1 MSDKTTAKEHLAVQE
16 KQAHDSNGE
25 QTVEGRFFRPLTDIF
40 ENPDALT
47 VVMEVPGVDRD
58 DIDIQ
63 LDNNRLTVSARIGLE
78 RYGSLEPVYTEYEVG
93 HFTRSFQL
101 SSRIDRNRIEASVDD
116 GVLTLSLPKTAEATP
131 RSIAIN

>member
-1 MSDKTTAKEHLAVQE
+1 MSNASNEQLSVQE
-16 KQAHDSNGE
+16 KQAHDANGE

-40 ENPDALT
+40 ESSDALT
-47 VVMEVPGVDRD
+47 VVMEVPGVDRQ

-63 LDNNRLTVSARIGLE
+63 LDNNRLTVAARIGLE
-78 RYGSLEPVYTEYEVG
+78 RYGSLEPMYTEYEVG

-101 SSRIDRNRIEASVDD
+101 SSRIDRSRIEASVND